1 MNSLDKLKRK
11 GLIYDYS
18 LLGEKHLCF
27 PTLVI
32 FIKLNNR
39 KYYITVENF
48 SIGLLEDDLLVE
60 TIITNKVI
68 DTIKKVLRGV

>member
-1 MNSLDKLKRK
+1 MNSLDKMKRK
-11 GLIYDYS
+11 GLICDYS
-18 LLGEKHLCF
+18 LLGTNHSPF

-48 SIGLLEDDLLVE
+48 SNYLLNDDLLLE

-68 DTIKKVLRGV
+68 DTIKKVLRG